1 MSAQIVTVVFLLLL
15 SFFFSGSE
23 AAMLYLSRRRVGR
36 HHKSQARAQKAI
48 ASLLADAPGLI
59 TTLLIGNELV
69 NVALASV
76 TATIVVPLL
85 GKPVGTPIAF
95 CLAFALLVLFGE
107 LTPKSLALRYPDDFA
122 VAAVHPLRFL
132 YRALK
137 PVRKIVQSIT
147 SVLLSS
153 HEGAR
158 EIAKRGFSDEEF
170 ESLIEDGL
178 VNGIYKHDEAQ
189 MMQRIL
195 ALRRLTAKELM
206 TPRPEVFAMSEQTT
220 AADATSAL
228 RDRYFARIP
237 VFSDSIDKI
246 DGIVLAKD
254 LIKAANSG
262 SGSSKIKDFAREAL
276 LVPETKKANSLLA
289 LLVMKRAHLAVVIDE
304 YGGTEG
310 IVSLEDILE
319 EIVGEIVDE
328 KDEEVE
334 QITRVGPNAFRVL
347 SSART
352 DLFAQ
357 KVGFELPDGDYDT
370 VGGFIVT
377 KLGRIPVRGERLREG
392 PLEFVVLRTEKSRV
406 LSLLVRKL
414 SQPSDRGEAE
424 RH

>member
-23 AAMLYLSRRRVGR
+23 AAMLYLSRRRIGR
-36 HHKSQARAQKAI
+36 PQRSQVRAQGAI
-48 ASLLADAPGLI
+48 EALLADAPGLI
-59 TTLLIGNELV
+59 TTLLIGNEFV

-85 GKPVGTPIAF
+85 GNAVGAPVAFCIAF
-95 CLAFALLVLFGE
+95 TLLVLFGE

-132 YRALK
+132 YRTLK
-137 PVRKIVQSIT
+137 PVRMVVHCIT
-147 SVLLSS
+147 NVLLGSR
-153 HEGAR
+153 EGAR
-158 EIAKRGFSDEEF
+158 ESEKRGLSDEEF

-178 VNGIYKHDEAQ
+178 VKGIYKQDEAQ
-189 MMQRIL
+189 IMQRIL

-220 AADATSAL
+220 AAEATEAL
-228 RDRYFARIP
+228 RERYFARIP

-262 SGSSKIKDFAREAL
+262 RGSTKIKEFAREVL

-319 EIVGEIVDE
+319 EIVGEIFDE
-328 KDEEVE
+328 KDEETE
-334 QITRVGPNAFRVL
+334 EILRIGASTFRVL
-347 SSART
+347 ASART

-414 SQPSDRGEAE
+414 PSPSDRGDAE
-424 RH
+424 